1 MAASN
6 KTQHAA
12 DALYDQVVGHVR
24 TNGAVN
30 SSELTAAER
39 RAFAKIARDNGHTG
53 DAVVDALTDAGINQ
67 SQARSFAAEMRKRE
81 NAGVTALAL
90 ALPNPAGPNA
100 VPPKMSEIRSRK
112 NMARFTKIKHRDNLS
127 RGDWDKRR
135 KQVVQIDLPQLEN
148 EPGVAE
154 WLQDPANK
162 PFGHALSLPKSQQV
176 AISSRYLNTGK
187 KNKSVIVV
195 NKKTGKTTKSV
206 RNAAAIALAN
216 NQDTFE
222 NPRTGKVEKLHLAL
236 VPYVGPIK
244 DRKGRAGGSAR
255 VHVGPRTQQLLTAAI
270 DDIKSS
276 VDNAKAQSAMQL
288 YQILKADLDALKARN
303 ASEAEIEA
311 KMEAV
316 QLAENTLSKAAAT
329 AMARVA
335 AGKKSSALRTVSAK
349 SAVKAALAGGEDAS
363 AEDIKRI
370 LKRVAR
376 IGGREGATP
385 EQVARGAEAQA
396 ILDAGETGQ
405 TRMGNVGGKMRTIR
419 VTKPG
424 EVVARI
430 RENAAHHHHHRG
442 NGIIRRKRHNVGG
455 MDAKTIGLGVVGFAG
470 GTIVGTIATDAVK
483 KLPMVGGYA
492 PYLVAAGLAADAWYS
507 HQNRG
512 MIFKNIPNIGLR
524 YGLAAG
530 VIFPMIAR
538 GLASKLLNFAR
549 LGMVDNLLGD
559 RKSGAAGFG
568 AMDIYDTAF
577 EDVSGTGEYL
587 AENGFGEYLA
597 ESGFGEYASPEMD
610 DMAASDGLG
619 EYLAMNG
626 LGATVTAAPAGFG
639 ATVTAAPAGFGEYL
653 AESGLG
659 ATVTAAPAGFGEINP
674 AMVREFAGVGSD
686 DDAAGL
692 LDASDLDGL
701 GDDFSDAEEDLE
713 GLGDDDEEDLEGLGE
728 DEGLSD
734 EDLALEGL
742 GAVAQARASGAVS
755 SVQRVSAPMVQR
767 LASSPSIRARLFD
780 VRIVGRSQRVPGT
793 FIVAVTRNLG
803 KAKLPKPG
811 SIKPRSGSVNI
822 SKAPSGQATFKPGG
836 VFAETVFGGRGFRG

>member
-127 RGDWDKRR
+127 RGQWDNRR

-148 EPGVAE
+148 EPALAE
-154 WLQDPANK
+154 FLQNPENK

-187 KNKSVIVV
+187 KKSVVVV

-244 DRKGRAGGSAR
+244 DRKGRAGRSSR

-276 VDNAKAQSAMQL
+276 LGSEKSQSSTQL
-288 YQILKADLDALKARN
+288 YQVLKAQADALKARN
-303 ASEAEIEA
+303 APAAEVDAAIQA
-311 KMEAV
+311 L
-316 QLAENTLSKAAAT
+316 QLAEKTLTKTAQKAAA
-329 AMARVA
+329 RQA
-335 AGKKSSALRTVSAK
+335 AGKKSSALRIISAK
-349 SAVKAALAGGEDAS
+349 GAVKAALAGGEDA
-363 AEDIKRI
+363 AAADIKRI
-370 LKRVAR
+370 LKRVAT
-376 IGGREGATP
+376 IGRRSGATP

-396 ILDAGETGQ
+396 ILDAGETKM
-405 TRMGNVGGKMRTIR
+405 TVMRNVGGKLRKSR

-424 EVVARI
+424 EVVARL
-430 RENAAHHHHHRG
+430 RENAAHHHHRD
-442 NGIIRRKRHNVGG
+442 NGMIRRKRHNVGG

-549 LGMVDNLLGD
+549 LGMVDNLLGGS
-559 RKSGAAGFG
+559 KSGAAGFG

-597 ESGFGEYASPEMD
+597 ENGFGEYSSNEYSSNEMEG
-610 DMAASDGLG
+610 MEGLG

-701 GDDFSDAEEDLE
+701 GDDFS
-713 GLGDDDEEDLEGLGE
+713 DDEEDLEGLGE

-811 SIKPRSGSVNI
+811 SIEPRSGSVNI